1 MFVRAKKQMKLYEKT
16 EEFKNLTDNN
26 ADKNDEESIFFN
38 DLDKE
43 WELVNAAISNLN
55 DKYRENLTMLE

>member
-1 MFVRAKKQMKLYEKT
+1 MKLYEKT